1 MKVNMGSQ
9 KTDYNDILGFDAADA
24 WGKLEWKTI
33 EKNVLQE
40 DDLRKNPP
48 GIYQLILNPG
58 RNTAIAEVKVC
69 NKEEAGIYCNNLGK
83 GDVILSVG
91 KTKKLRTRLQQH
103 FGNNDRANRLKRRCK
118 TFFGLEDVSLDNL
131 AHHNLQIKYTI
142 IKEWWKRDLLESYG
156 KAVNC
161 CLFDLEIEH

>member
-1 MKVNMGSQ
+1 MAPQ
-9 KTDYNDILGFDAADA
+9 KTDYSEILKFNAADE
-24 WGKLEWKTI
+24 WNNLEWTMIDKDSLPP
-33 EKNVLQE
+33 NA
-40 DDLRKNPP
+40 P
-48 GIYQLILNPG
+48 GIYLLILKSDGKNK
-58 RNTAIAEVKVC
+58 IAEVNVC

-118 TFFGLEDVSLDNL
+118 AFFGLEDVSLDNL
-131 AHHNLQIKYTI
+131 TQHNMQIKYTI
-142 IKEWWKRDLLESYG
+142 IEEWWKRDLLESYG

>member
-1 MKVNMGSQ
+1 MKVNMAPQ
-9 KTDYNDILGFDAADA
+9 KTDYSEILKFNAAEA
-24 WGKLEWKTI
+24 WDKLRWQTI
-33 EKNVLQE
+33 EENGLPE
-40 DDLRKNPP
+40 NDP
-48 GIYQLILNPG
+48 GIYQLILKSDGKNK
-58 RNTAIAEVKVC
+58 IAEVNVC
-69 NKEEAGIYCNNLGK
+69 NKEEAGIYCNNLGE

-131 AHHNLQIKYTI
+131 TEHKLQIKYTI
-142 IKEWWKRDLLESYG
+142 IEEWWKRDLLESYG

>member
-1 MKVNMGSQ
+1 MNMEST
-9 KTDYNDILGFDAADA
+9 KTNCNDILGFNAADA
-24 WGKLEWKTI
+24 WKNLQWKTI

-40 DDLRKNPP
+40 NDLQENPP
-48 GIYQLILNPG
+48 GIYQLVLNP
-58 RNTAIAEVKVC
+58 RVNTAMEDVKVC
-69 NKEEAGIYCNNLGK
+69 NKEEATIYCKNINNNDGI
-83 GDVILSVG
+83 ILSVG

-118 TFFGLEDVSLDNL
+118 TFFGLKDVSLDNL
-131 AHHNLQIKYTI
+131 TQHNMQIKYTI
-142 IKEWWKRDLLESYG
+142 IEEWWKRDLLESYG

>member
-1 MKVNMGSQ
+1 MATQ
-9 KTDYNDILGFDAADA
+9 KTDYSEILKFNAAEA
-24 WGKLEWKTI
+24 WDKLRWQTI
-33 EKNVLQE
+33 EENGLPE
-40 DDLRKNPP
+40 NGLPPNAP
-48 GIYQLILNPG
+48 GIYQLILNPDE
-58 RNTAIAEVKVC
+58 NTDMAVAEVKVC
-69 NKEEAGIYCNNLGK
+69 NKEEATICCDNINNENGI
-83 GDVILSVG
+83 ILSVG

-103 FGNNDRANRLKRRCK
+103 FGKNDRANRLKRRCK